1 MLVLLYIFWFLHQTT
16 TLYITY
22 LKWCPLY
29 IFWFLHQTTTMLTSL
44 LIFPSCISFD
54 SYTKPQPIFN
64 FIFLHIVIYLLIPT
78 PNHNDVVDRGKW
90 SLVVYLLIP
99 TPNHNHCDNIIILL
113 LLYIFWFLHQTT
125 TRWQLHLCCWC
136 CISFDSYTKPQ
147 QLSSSLILYLVVYLL
162 IPTPNHNCVPP
173 IYKILL
179 LYIFWFLHQTT
190 TEPLTTLNVN
200 VLYIFWFL
208 HQTTT
213 DRGMNRKG
221 ERCISF
227 DSYIKPQLHNRSH
240 LPITCCISFDS
251 YIKPQ
256 HQNNLLRKDYV
267 VYLLIPTS
275 NHNQCQTL

>member
-1 MLVLLYIFWFLHQTT
+1 MIA
-16 TLYITY
+16 
-22 LKWCPLY
+22 K
-29 IFWFLHQTTTMLTSL
+29 SL
-44 LIFPSCISFD
+44 CGCISFD

-147 QLSSSLILYLVVYLL
+147 LRGCSSVLYVVVYLL
-162 IPTPNHNCVPP
+162 IPTPNHNLQAMVMFFSE
-173 IYKILL
+173 

-190 TEPLTTLNVN
+190 TLLSQKTLSTS
-200 VLYIFWFL
+200 LYIFWFL

-213 DRGMNRKG
+213 
-221 ERCISF
+221 RCPSV
-227 DSYIKPQLHNRSH
+227 S
-240 LPITCCISFDS
+240 
-251 YIKPQ
+251 
-256 HQNNLLRKDYV
+256 
-267 VYLLIPTS
+267 
-275 NHNQCQTL
+275 